1 MLRNPGARR
10 RTLRPSHP
18 TPQTP
23 LQTISAPPRTKQ
35 KQEEK
40 GERRGGLWVS
50 VSGWGLVRERG
61 DTADTD
67 VNVGER
73 RTRYY
78 SIGGLGGTYF
88 AGKSLLLK
96 GKVIVVL

>member
-50 VSGWGLVRERG
+50 VSG
-61 DTADTD
+61 
-67 VNVGER
+67 VGV
-73 RTRYY
+73 
-78 SIGGLGGTYF
+78 G
-88 AGKSLLLK
+88 
-96 GKVIVVL
+96 

>member
-1 MLRNPGARR
+1 MLRNAGAWR

-18 TPQTP
+18 TPQKP
-23 LQTISAPPRTKQ
+23 LQTTSAPPRTKQ

-50 VSGWGLVRERG
+50 VCSGGGWLGNV

-73 RTRYY
+73 TSYY
-78 SIGGLGGTYF
+78 SICGLGGTYF
-88 AGKSLLLK
+88 AGKFLLLK